1 MKKILLIIF
10 PLASL
15 KGYSQLNQAVIDST
29 KYPRLTTFTAQQDHE
44 NMKQQLGIHK
54 LRPGPSGNESAP
66 NHANYDDRIS

>member
-44 NMKQQLGIHK
+44 NMKQQLGIKK
-54 LRPGPSGNESAP
+54 LRPAQVVMSLHQTMLIMMNQ
-66 NHANYDDRIS
+66 